1 MTSSDTPIAELAL
14 LAVIVL
20 FFAVM
25 FYGIGSS
32 LKFKIKLALS
42 GFVSLQAIYS
52 KLKSYV
58 QARHVLS

>member
-1 MTSSDTPIAELAL
+1 MSIAELAL

-32 LKFKIKLALS
+32 LK
-42 GFVSLQAIYS
+42 
-52 KLKSYV
+52 
-58 QARHVLS
+58 H